1 MSTHPMIEQL
11 IHAHL
16 NFLDHEFAQAE
27 TIQLEFQTFYHW
39 LCSQQL
45 QKIWSFEHIF
55 QLLEK
60 QILVTAASPFL
71 IEQIAE
77 HIHFALIH
85 PLNDQ
90 TTIEDVIPVA
100 TIDKIAQYI
109 ASKNEHRQHLIH
121 SIVHSPAF
129 SALIIQLTQH
139 SIQDYLDHSMMSK
152 RVPGVGQF
160 MKMGKSVFENI
171 TDSKIDE
178 TIAHYL
184 QKNIIKISQMSER
197 VLNQYFDNDQLYH
210 FQANLWHK
218 IKVMPLAVFRQYIE
232 VQDLPQTVAMGHA
245 LWDHIR
251 QTPYLRQQLH
261 DGVYT
266 WYARNQERT
275 FKQLLQD
282 LNINEALIQ
291 QELSTLL
298 IPVLQQL
305 IQTGHFRQRAKVY
318 LEKFYYSEQVLEIL
332 KQPQISFPN
341 TP

>member
-1 MSTHPMIEQL
+1 MPTHPMIEQL
-11 IHAHL
+11 IHAQ
-16 NFLDHEFAQAE
+16 LDFFDQEFAQAE

-45 QKIWSFEHIF
+45 QQLWSFEQIF

-60 QILVTAASPFL
+60 QILATAASPFL
-71 IEQIAE
+71 LEQITE
-77 HIHFALIH
+77 HLNFALIH

-90 TTIEDVIPVA
+90 TTIEDVIPVV
-100 TIDKIAQYI
+100 TIDTIAQYI
-109 ASKNEHRQHLIH
+109 ASKSEHRQRMIH

-129 SALIIQLTQH
+129 SALIIRLTQH

-160 MKMGKSVFENI
+160 MKMGKSVFETV

-184 QKNIIKISQMSER
+184 EKNIIKISQMSER
-197 VLNQYFDNDQLYH
+197 VLNQYFNNDKLYH
-210 FQANLWHK
+210 LQASLWHK
-218 IKVMPLAVFRQYIE
+218 IKVMPLSVLRQYIE

-245 LWDHIR
+245 LWDYLR
-251 QTPYLRQQLH
+251 QTPYLKQQLH
-261 DGVYT
+261 DGIYT

-282 LNINEALIQ
+282 INIDEALIQ

-305 IQTGHFRQRAKVY
+305 IYTGHFRQRAKIY
-318 LEKFYYSEQVLEIL
+318 LEKFYYSEQTLQIL
-332 KQPQISFPN
+332 KQQG
-341 TP
+341 